1 MEPETNQPLT
11 RQERRELER
20 KQRKNEKELPS
31 QKRKIKRILFWVVSL
46 FIIAGIIYSLVITLK
61 NQKPRPGEAVATQG
75 QEHIA
80 IGAAHIE
87 YNSNPPTS
95 GPHYEGPAKW
105 GVSQTELPDE
115 QLIHNLEHGGVWI
128 SYKDIDE
135 ATKMEL
141 EEITKSGLK
150 IILTPRAKNDIP
162 IALASWG
169 RIQKLQ
175 VFDKQAILDFIK
187 ANTSKSPEPFAQ

>member
-1 MEPETNQPLT
+1 MEPEINKQIT

-20 KQRKNEKELPS
+20 EQRKNEKRSPARNG
-31 QKRKIKRILFWVVSL
+31 KTKRILFWVISL
-46 FIIAGIIYSLVITLK
+46 LITTGIIYLLVIALK
-61 NQKPRPGEAVATQG
+61 NQKPRPGEAVAIQG
-75 QEHIA
+75 QEHILV
-80 IGAAHIE
+80 GASHIE

-105 GVSQTELPDE
+105 GVSQIELPDE
-115 QLIHNLEHGGVWI
+115 QLIHNLEHGGIWI

-135 ATKMEL
+135 ATKRAL
-141 EEITKSGLK
+141 EEIAKSGLK
-150 IILTPRAKNDIP
+150 IILTPRAKNDAP

-175 VFDKQAILDFIK
+175 SFDRQVILDFIK
-187 ANTSKSPEPFAQ
+187 ANTNKSPEPFAQ

>member
-1 MEPETNQPLT
+1 M
-11 RQERRELER
+11 
-20 KQRKNEKELPS
+20 
-31 QKRKIKRILFWVVSL
+31 
-46 FIIAGIIYSLVITLK
+46 
-61 NQKPRPGEAVATQG
+61 
-75 QEHIA
+75 
-80 IGAAHIE
+80 
-87 YNSNPPTS
+87 
-95 GPHYEGPAKW
+95 
-105 GVSQTELPDE
+105 PDE